1 MRGTLVRGLA
11 CSNGSVR
18 GASRSPRACLCLS
31 LVSVVFSFL
40 SFLSFLLT
48 SVCPSACRLV
58 SSFPRSPLAVLQA
71 KKKIVDEEF
80 EALVK
85 RKHAEVEAEHKAKEE
100 RGEL

>member
-40 SFLSFLLT
+40 SFLSPLK